1 MDMKKPSPET
11 IFFFM
16 QILRTNFI
24 VCLPTSWPS
33 CKVVADQEWWLFV
46 WKHGHCLKWVD
57 VGEKLYSY
65 KVCFS
70 QKKTKTQL
78 KCTVALYWDPC
89 PGTLLIWLFILNH
102 SLTQWLNQYINP
114 TIHSSIHPSI
124 DWSNDQSINQSINQS
139 ILLPKQL
146 VKHLINHSFSISQLL
161 FSSQESTMC
170 HKFVNLLT
178 TLVVKCLRAQDSL
191 RKQPT
196 FCDPTIFFP
205 GKWCL
210 RKERRDSILIKC
222 HYPDLDGPCDWL
234 KTCLK
239 QSKALLF

>member
-1 MDMKKPSPET
+1 
-11 IFFFM
+11 M

-24 VCLPTSWPS
+24 VRLPASWPS

-46 WKHGHCLKWVD
+46 WKHGHYLKWVG

-78 KCTVALYWDPC
+78 KCTVALYWGPF

-102 SLTQWLNQYINP
+102 LLNQSINQSINKSIQP
-114 TIHSSIHPSI
+114 SIHPSI
-124 DWSNDQSINQSINQS
+124 DWSIEWSINQSI
-139 ILLPKQL
+139 L

-161 FSSQESTMC
+161 FSTQESTMC
-170 HKFVNLLT
+170 HKFVNLLS

-191 RKQPT
+191 RKQPA
-196 FCDPTIFFP
+196 FCDQPTFSP
-205 GKWCL
+205 GNDVWEK
-210 RKERRDSILIKC
+210 
-222 HYPDLDGPCDWL
+222 
-234 KTCLK
+234 KTEIPYWWSVTTLTWVV
-239 QSKALLF
+239 LVIG